1 MPTSPTLSIRLAAVL
16 LLSVLAAGPAV
27 GQQAQKKPEKALS
40 GRELLAGCEQGAV
53 PGNPNQ
59 YCMRYVFGL
68 VQTVVM
74 VQQMDPS
81 KKPLFCINPG
91 VVSLQ
96 EVTTRVTDWLKASRD
111 RLDEDAY
118 VLVSEALHQ
127 HYPCGQA

>member
-74 VQQMDPS
+74 VQHMDTS
-81 KKPLFCINPG
+81 KQPLFCIDPAKT
-91 VVSLQ
+91 SLQ
-96 EVTTRVTDWLKASRD
+96 EVTEAVTTWLKKSPE
-111 RLDEDAY
+111 RLDQEAY
-118 VLVSEALHQ
+118 VLVSQALHQ
-127 HYPCGQA
+127 QYPCART